1 MRMLRNQITRHVTI
15 SIAKQ
20 AVIILLFLA
29 FLLGLRWLWYTA
41 NMNPEHQGV
50 SQGILDLRGWDFEK
64 SPAIALDGKW
74 EFFPE
79 EFVAHDDLQQPSRP
93 ESSFVQV
100 PGDWRSGFSEN
111 ATSSYGYGTYRL
123 RILLDHPINQPYMFW
138 IPQIQAASSIE
149 VNGEVIGGSGVLG
162 ATAEEYK
169 PVDESY
175 TPGYNAGDANEIEV
189 LIRSANFDSPRKGG
203 IVRSIYFGSQAA
215 IDNAR
220 WYSIGFQLAT
230 FLILLLHGLY
240 ATILFLFNT
249 RRKEFLVFFLLL
261 SCVGIKTVCSYD
273 NLLLLWLPINY
284 SWAIKVEMLVYIW
297 QPLLLI
303 LMVRNLSEPEGK
315 QSQRLF
321 RTYFFLLGLYSFLLM
336 LSTAEWAHYLTT
348 PPYFNLLYFGPLV
361 WFVFLISRMVIQNQD
376 DAVFLLISATSI
388 FSNVV
393 WGVLMD
399 YQLVDTKYVFYPLD
413 LLAALVSFSAYW
425 FKRYFRNSEEKAK
438 LTEQL
443 KKSDKLKDQF
453 LAHTSHELR
462 TPLHGIMNIAQT
474 IVTNEKH
481 VMAGRSTED
490 MQLLITISRRMSHLL
505 DDLLDAVR
513 LQDKHIV
520 LHKKPLHIQSVV
532 SGVISMLTH
541 MATGKPVQFQM
552 DIPET
557 IPPILADEKRL
568 VQILFNLMHNALK
581 FTDQGSVTISA
592 KLVNGQVTIYVED
605 TGIGMDE
612 ETKARIFLPYEQG
625 AQGISDGGGIG
636 LGLAISTQLVELHGS
651 KLRVQSE
658 PGKGSVFSFQLP
670 LAATDAVP
678 EEEFSSDQQSD
689 KREQEVTVNQLTR
702 NDTASGW
709 SALQTAAHSSS
720 VVEKKAN
727 ILAIDDDPVN
737 LKVLDRMLSSAH
749 YNIKTCTSAKKAL
762 DLLFTEQW
770 DLLIVDV
777 MMPHMS
783 GYELTR
789 KVREHFSIS
798 ELPIL
803 LLTARSQAEDIY
815 TGYLSGAND
824 YVCKPVDGLELK
836 YRVWSLTTLKQT
848 VDERLRMEAA
858 YLQAQ
863 IHPHFLF
870 NTLSS
875 IMALSE
881 IDTEKMRRLGDAFT
895 SFLHISFDFLNTGEQ
910 VPLSHELELVQAY
923 LYIEKERFGDRLSVV
938 WDVDPDIEL
947 LIPPLTIQ
955 PLVENA
961 INHGLMT
968 KQEGGTVQVRIVR
981 QKDSTLFEVKDDG
994 CGMEETIVR
1003 QNLDLSMK
1011 DKGGIGVSNT
1021 NRRLTQM
1028 YGKGLSIESRPGEG
1042 TAVSF
1047 VIPHRM

>member
-1 MRMLRNQITRHVTI
+1 M
-15 SIAKQ
+15 
-20 AVIILLFLA
+20 
-29 FLLGLRWLWYTA
+29 
-41 NMNPEHQGV
+41 
-50 SQGILDLRGWDFEK
+50 
-64 SPAIALDGKW
+64 
-74 EFFPE
+74 
-79 EFVAHDDLQQPSRP
+79 
-93 ESSFVQV
+93 
-100 PGDWRSGFSEN
+100 
-111 ATSSYGYGTYRL
+111 
-123 RILLDHPINQPYMFW
+123 
-138 IPQIQAASSIE
+138 
-149 VNGEVIGGSGVLG
+149 
-162 ATAEEYK
+162 
-169 PVDESY
+169 
-175 TPGYNAGDANEIEV
+175 
-189 LIRSANFDSPRKGG
+189 
-203 IVRSIYFGSQAA
+203 
-215 IDNAR
+215 
-220 WYSIGFQLAT
+220 GFQLAT

-240 ATILFLFNT
+240 AAILFLFNT
-249 RRKEFLVFFLLL
+249 RRREFLVFFLLL
-261 SCVGIKTVCSYD
+261 SCVGIKTVSSYD

-284 SWAIKVEMLVYIW
+284 SWALKVEMLAYIW
-297 QPLLLI
+297 QPLFLV

-315 QSQRLF
+315 QSRRLF
-321 RTYFFLLGLYSFLLM
+321 RAYFFLLGLYSFILI
-336 LSTAEWAHYLTT
+336 LSTSEWVYYLTAA
-348 PPYFNLLYFGPLV
+348 PYFNLIYFGPLL
-361 WFVFLISRMVIQNQD
+361 WFIFLISRMVIQNQN
-376 DAVFLLISATSI
+376 DAVFLLIAATSI

-399 YQLVDTKYVFYPLD
+399 YQHVNIKYVYYPLD

-438 LTEQL
+438 LTKQL

-474 IVTNEKH
+474 IVNNEKH
-481 VMAGRSTED
+481 VMANRSKED

-505 DDLLDAVR
+505 DDLLDVVR

-520 LHKKPLHIQSVV
+520 LHKKSLHIQSVA
-532 SGVISMLTH
+532 SGIISMLRH
-541 MATGKPVQFQM
+541 MAIGKPVQFQL

-557 IPPILADEKRL
+557 IPRILADEKRL
-568 VQILFNLMHNALK
+568 VQILFNLIHNALK
-581 FTDQGSVTISA
+581 FTEEGSITVSA
-592 KLVNGQVTIYVED
+592 EMVDGQVAIYVSD

-625 AQGISDGGGIG
+625 VQGMNDGGGIG

-651 KLRVQSE
+651 KLSVQSE
-658 PGKGSVFSFQLP
+658 PGKGSVFSFRLP
-670 LAATDAVP
+670 LATTDALS
-678 EEEFSSDQQSD
+678 EAELSSGQQSD
-689 KREQEVTVNQLTR
+689 KRELGVTIPKSVSG
-702 NDTASGW
+702 DTLNEW
-709 SALQTAAHSSS
+709 PVLQAAAHSYS

-737 LKVLDRMLSSAH
+737 LKVLDRILSSAH
-749 YNIKTCTSAKKAL
+749 YNIRTCTSAKEAL
-762 DLLFTEQW
+762 DLLFTQQW

-923 LYIEKERFGDRLSVV
+923 LYIEKERFGDRLTVV
-938 WDVDPDIEL
+938 WDVETNIEL

-961 INHGLMT
+961 IRHGLMT
-968 KQEGGTVQVRIVR
+968 KKEGGTVHVRIVR
-981 QKDSTLFEVKDDG
+981 QKDVTLFEVKDDG
-994 CGMEETIVR
+994 NGMAEVIVR

-1021 NRRLTQM
+1021 NRRLTQT
-1028 YGKGLSIESRPGEG
+1028 YGKGLSIVSKPEEG
-1042 TAVSF
+1042 TTVSF
-1047 VIPHRM
+1047 EIPDRMWWS